1 MEVHQNIEN
10 NFFINIFKGVGIA
23 FITTT
28 ILLLIFSA
36 ILTFTNIN
44 ENVINPVIITAT
56 GISILIGSSIGN
68 NKSSIGNNKIKKN
81 GLLNGALV
89 GAIYILIIYIISSLL
104 NWRFNLNMQ
113 SLIMIAVG
121 MIFGMLGGIIGVNKS

>member
-10 NFFINIFKGVGIA
+10 NFFINILKGVGIA
-23 FITTT
+23 FITT
-28 ILLLIFSA
+28 IVLLLIFSA

-56 GISILIGSSIGN
+56 GISILIG
-68 NKSSIGNNKIKKN
+68 SSIGNNKIKKN

-121 MIFGMLGGIIGVNKS
+121 MIFGMIGGIIGVNKN

>member
-1 MEVHQNIEN
+1 MEVHQTIQN

-23 FITTT
+23 FIIT
-28 ILLLIFSA
+28 ITLLLIFSA

-68 NKSSIGNNKIKKN
+68 NKIKKN
-81 GLLNGALV
+81 GLLNGALI
-89 GAIYILIIYIISSLL
+89 GATYILIIYIISSLL
-104 NWRFNLNMQ
+104 NWRFSLNLQ
-113 SLIMIAVG
+113 SLIMIIIG
-121 MIFGMLGGIIGVNKS
+121 MVFGMLGGIIGVNKN

>member
-10 NFFINIFKGVGIA
+10 NFFINLIKGVGIA
-23 FITTT
+23 FISTI
-28 ILLLIFSA
+28 ILLIIFSA

-44 ENVINPVIITAT
+44 ENVINPVIITVT
-56 GISILIGSSIGN
+56 GISVLIGSSTA
-68 NKSSIGNNKIKKN
+68 NNKIKKN

-104 NWRFNLNMQ
+104 NWRFGLNLQ
-113 SLIMIAVG
+113 SLIMIVVG
-121 MIFGMLGGIIGVNKS
+121 MIFGMLGGIIGVNKN

>member
-23 FITTT
+23 FIIT
-28 ILLLIFSA
+28 IVLLLIFSA

-56 GISILIGSSIGN
+56 GISILVG
-68 NKSSIGNNKIKKN
+68 SSIGNNKIKKN
-81 GLLNGALV
+81 GLLNGTLV

-104 NWRFNLNMQ
+104 NWRFNLNLQ
-113 SLIMIAVG
+113 SIIMIAVG
-121 MIFGMLGGIIGVNKS
+121 MVFGMLGGIIGVNKN

>member
-68 NKSSIGNNKIKKN
+68 NKIKKN

>member
-23 FITTT
+23 FIIT
-28 ILLLIFSA
+28 IVLLLIFSA

-56 GISILIGSSIGN
+56 GISILVG
-68 NKSSIGNNKIKKN
+68 SSIGNNKIKKN

-104 NWRFNLNMQ
+104 NWRFNLNLQ
-113 SLIMIAVG
+113 SIIMIAVG
-121 MIFGMLGGIIGVNKS
+121 MVFGMIGGIIAVNKN

>member
-10 NFFINIFKGVGIA
+10 NFFINLIKGVGIA
-23 FITTT
+23 FISTI
-28 ILLLIFSA
+28 ILLIIFSA

-44 ENVINPVIITAT
+44 ENVINPVIITVT
-56 GISILIGSSIGN
+56 GISILIGSSIA
-68 NKSSIGNNKIKKN
+68 NNKIKKN

-104 NWRFNLNMQ
+104 NWRFGLNLQ
-113 SLIMIAVG
+113 SLIMIVVG
-121 MIFGMLGGIIGVNKS
+121 MIFGMLGGIIGVNKN

>member
-1 MEVHQNIEN
+1 MEVHQNVEN
-10 NFFINIFKGVGIA
+10 NFFINLIKGVGIA
-23 FITTT
+23 FISTI

-44 ENVINPVIITAT
+44 EDVINPVIITVT
-56 GISILIGSSIGN
+56 GISILIG
-68 NKSSIGNNKIKKN
+68 SSIGNNKIKKN

-104 NWRFNLNMQ
+104 NWRFGLNLQ
-113 SLIMIAVG
+113 SLIMIVVG
-121 MIFGMLGGIIGVNKS
+121 MIFGMLGGVVGVNKN

>member
-1 MEVHQNIEN
+1 MEVHQNVEN
-10 NFFINIFKGVGIA
+10 NFFINIFKGVGIE
-23 FITTT
+23 FITTI

-56 GISILIGSSIGN
+56 GISILIG
-68 NKSSIGNNKIKKN
+68 SSIGNNKIKKN

>member
-1 MEVHQNIEN
+1 MEIHQNIEN

-68 NKSSIGNNKIKKN
+68 NKIKKN

>member
-10 NFFINIFKGVGIA
+10 NFFINLIKGVGIA
-23 FITTT
+23 FIFTI
-28 ILLLIFSA
+28 ILLIIFSA

-44 ENVINPVIITAT
+44 ENVINPVIITVT
-56 GISILIGSSIGN
+56 GISILIGSSIA
-68 NKSSIGNNKIKKN
+68 NNKIKKN

-104 NWRFNLNMQ
+104 NWRFGLNLQ
-113 SLIMIAVG
+113 SLIMIVVG
-121 MIFGMLGGIIGVNKS
+121 MIFGMLGGIIGVNKN

>member
-1 MEVHQNIEN
+1 MEVHQNVEN

-56 GISILIGSSIGN
+56 GISILIG
-68 NKSSIGNNKIKKN
+68 SSIGNNKIKKN

>member
-23 FITTT
+23 FIIT
-28 ILLLIFSA
+28 IVLLLIFSA

-56 GISILIGSSIGN
+56 GISILVG
-68 NKSSIGNNKIKKN
+68 SSIGNNKIKKN

-89 GAIYILIIYIISSLL
+89 GAIYILIIYIISSIL
-104 NWRFNLNMQ
+104 NWRFNLNLQ
-113 SLIMIAVG
+113 SIIMIALGMVFG
-121 MIFGMLGGIIGVNKS
+121 MIGGIIAVNKN

>member
-23 FITTT
+23 FIIT
-28 ILLLIFSA
+28 IVLLLIFSA

-56 GISILIGSSIGN
+56 GISILVG
-68 NKSSIGNNKIKKN
+68 SSIGNNKIKKN

-104 NWRFNLNMQ
+104 NWRFNLNLQ
-113 SLIMIAVG
+113 SIIMIAVG
-121 MIFGMLGGIIGVNKS
+121 MVFGMIGGIIGVNKN

>member
-23 FITTT
+23 FIIT
-28 ILLLIFSA
+28 IVLLLIFSA

-56 GISILIGSSIGN
+56 GISILVGS
-68 NKSSIGNNKIKKN
+68 
-81 GLLNGALV
+81 
-89 GAIYILIIYIISSLL
+89 
-104 NWRFNLNMQ
+104 
-113 SLIMIAVG
+113 
-121 MIFGMLGGIIGVNKS
+121 

>member
-1 MEVHQNIEN
+1 MEVHQNVEN
-10 NFFINIFKGVGIA
+10 NFFINLIKGVGIA
-23 FITTT
+23 FISTI

-44 ENVINPVIITAT
+44 EDVINPVIITVT
-56 GISILIGSSIGN
+56 GISILIG
-68 NKSSIGNNKIKKN
+68 SSIGNNKIKKN

-104 NWRFNLNMQ
+104 NWRFGLNLQ
-113 SLIMIAVG
+113 SLIMIVVG
-121 MIFGMLGGIIGVNKS
+121 MIFGMLGGVIGVNKN

>member
-1 MEVHQNIEN
+1 MEVHQNVEN

-56 GISILIGSSIGN
+56 GISILIG
-68 NKSSIGNNKIKKN
+68 SSIGNNKIKKN

-121 MIFGMLGGIIGVNKS
+121 MIFGMLGGIIGVNKN

>member
-10 NFFINIFKGVGIA
+10 NFFANLIKGVGIA
-23 FITTT
+23 FISTI
-28 ILLLIFSA
+28 ILLIIFSA

-44 ENVINPVIITAT
+44 ENVINPVIITVT
-56 GISILIGSSIGN
+56 GISVLIGSSTA
-68 NKSSIGNNKIKKN
+68 NNKIKKN

-104 NWRFNLNMQ
+104 NWRFGLNLQ
-113 SLIMIAVG
+113 SLIMIVVG
-121 MIFGMLGGIIGVNKS
+121 MIFGMLGGIIGVNKN

>member
-10 NFFINIFKGVGIA
+10 NFFVNLIKGVGIA
-23 FITTT
+23 FIFTI
-28 ILLLIFSA
+28 ILLIIFSA

-44 ENVINPVIITAT
+44 ENVINPVIITIT
-56 GISILIGSSIGN
+56 GISILIGSSIA
-68 NKSSIGNNKIKKN
+68 NNKIKKN

-104 NWRFNLNMQ
+104 NWRFGLNLQ
-113 SLIMIAVG
+113 SLIMIVVG
-121 MIFGMLGGIIGVNKS
+121 MIFGMLGGIIGVNKN

>member
-1 MEVHQNIEN
+1 MEVHQNVEN

-68 NKSSIGNNKIKKN
+68 NKIKKN

-104 NWRFNLNMQ
+104 NWSFNLNMQ